1 MIWTASG
8 HDIGP
13 GSVPNSPGSVGTVA
27 ECAAACCDGFD
38 GVACYGFSRNKAA
51 ADDVASA
58 CWFKGAAPEADR
70 EIGNPTYHTFYR
82 TLEGAQIP
90 WPIPWPPARCAAQA
104 VGLGAGNGA
113 AMMAHGVQG
122 VGRLEE
128 LAWRWRVDPRL
139 LADAW
144 TLDVAV

>member
-1 MIWTASG
+1 MTAAG
-8 HDIGP
+8 HDIG
-13 GSVPNSPGSVGTVA
+13 SELVGTVV
-27 ECAAACCDGFD
+27 ECVAACCDGFD

-82 TLEGAQIP
+82 ALELGGKPPPSKQTLGAQ
-90 WPIPWPPARCAAQA
+90 IPWPPARCAAQA